1 MSAYEALAVSYDR
14 LTDDVAYG
22 AVLDFLELLLRERDK
37 HPESV
42 LAPACGTGPLSLLL
56 ARRGYRLLGAD
67 LSEDMLSVAYSKAL
81 ELEENRPYFIHQS
94 MQQLRLPYQVDC
106 VVCCLDSLN
115 YLTNPADCREAIH
128 RVWEA
133 LAPGGVFLFD
143 VNTPEKLRAMD
154 GQVFLDE
161 DDDVY
166 CVWRGTFDEE
176 TNICA
181 YGMDLFQ
188 REGRLWRRSFEEHLE
203 YAYSRAQLTQY
214 LKTAGFT
221 HIRVYGDRKFSP
233 PEAGEQRMYFSAR
246 KGKRK

>member
-1 MSAYEALAVSYDR
+1 MSAYEALAASYDR

-22 AVLDFLELLLRERDK
+22 EVLDFLELLLRERDK
-37 HPESV
+37 RPESV
-42 LAPACGTGPLSLLL
+42 LDLACGTGSLSILL
-56 ARRGYRLLGAD
+56 ARRGYRVLGAD
-67 LSEDMLSVAYSKAL
+67 LSEDMLSVAYSKAM

-94 MQQLRLPYQVDC
+94 MQKLRLPYQVDC

-115 YLTNPADCREAIH
+115 YLTNPADCREAIR
-128 RVWEA
+128 RVWQA

-166 CVWRGTFDEE
+166 CVWRGSFSEE
-176 TNICA
+176 ERICA

-188 REGRLWRRSFEEHLE
+188 RVGPLWQRSSEEHLE
-203 YAYSRAQLTQY
+203 YAYTPEELRGFLEE
-214 LKTAGFT
+214 AGFT
-221 HIRVYGDRKFSP
+221 GISVYGDRTLQP
-233 PEAGEQRMYFSAR
+233 PRAGEQRIYFAANKES
-246 KGKRK
+246 

>member
-1 MSAYEALAVSYDR
+1 MSAYEALAASYDR

-22 AVLDFLELLLRERDK
+22 KVLDFLELLLRERDK

-42 LAPACGTGPLSLLL
+42 LDLACGTGSLSILL
-56 ARRGYRLLGAD
+56 ARRGYRVLGAD
-67 LSEDMLSVAYSKAL
+67 LSEDMLSVAYAKAM
-81 ELEENRPYFIHQS
+81 ELEENRPYFVHQS
-94 MQQLRLPYQVDC
+94 MQKLRLPYQVDC

-115 YLTNPADCREAIH
+115 YLTDPADCREAIR

-154 GQVFLDE
+154 GQIFLDE

-166 CVWRGTFDEE
+166 CVWRGSFSEE
-176 TNICA
+176 ERICS

-188 REGRLWRRSFEEHLE
+188 RVGPLWQRSSEEHRE
-203 YAYSRAQLTQY
+203 YAYTPEELRGFLEE
-214 LKTAGFT
+214 AGFT
-221 HIRVYGDRKFSP
+221 GITVYGDRTLLLP
-233 PEAGEQRMYFSAR
+233 APGEQRIYFAANKES
-246 KGKRK
+246 